1 MDCPFTDAEAV
12 SAFPEFNLELP
23 YLGKGG
29 FKIAYRGTNENTD
42 LVLKILIE
50 PLVEDDDE
58 GEDVVPERFAR
69 ELKGMIE
76 VGSPRVAQI
85 CREPEIRVIG
95 SNRHLWYAEQ
105 FYDGGTLEDHLASGP
120 LQREAAIAIGL
131 DLLEGV
137 SDLWN
142 SSGIVH
148 RDIKPGNIAFDA
160 DGRAVLLD
168 LGIAYF
174 STLDNLTDSF
184 GVSPRTPIYAAPEQF
199 EVRRNAQIDFRTDLF
214 QVGIV
219 LHECLTGNHPFWRPR
234 IQMSEYLSRLDS
246 FDQSSL
252 IASGVSASVARV
264 VGRLLAARP
273 SRRYRSIGSAIS
285 ALRGA

>member
-12 SAFPEFNLELP
+12 SAFPEFNLALP
-23 YLGKGG
+23 YLGKGS
-29 FKIAYRGTNENTD
+29 FKIAYRGADGNTD
-42 LVLKILIE
+42 LVLKVLME
-50 PLVEDDDE
+50 PLEDDDDE
-58 GEDVVPERFAR
+58 GEDVLPERFAR

-76 VGSPRVAQI
+76 VDSPRVARI
-85 CREPEIRVIG
+85 CREPETRIIG
-95 SNRHLWYAEQ
+95 TNRHLWYAER
-105 FYDGGTLEDHLASGP
+105 FYDGGTLEDHLVSGP
-120 LQREAAIAIGL
+120 LQQQQAISIGL
-131 DLLEGV
+131 DLLQGV

-160 DGRAVLLD
+160 DGRVVLLD

-174 STLDNLTDSF
+174 STLDNITDSF
-184 GVSPRTPIYAAPEQF
+184 DISPRTPIYAAPEQF

-234 IQMSEYLSRLDS
+234 IRMAEYLSRLDS
-246 FDQSSL
+246 FDQSAL
-252 IASGVSASVARV
+252 VSAGISASLAQV

-273 SRRYRSIGSAIS
+273 SRRYRSIDSALA